1 MNFFEQQDRAKRNTN
16 RLILLLVLAVISLIA
31 ITCLMFALF
40 FYYFAANNPHSLHEE
55 TAGGFWQG
63 LLQALPPDAIAGI
76 ALAVTLVVLLGS
88 LFKYSQLSAGG
99 RTVAA
104 AMGGHLITGATQDP
118 DERKILNVVEEM
130 AIASGTAVPPVY
142 VIEEDSINAFAAGF
156 KPQDAVIG
164 VTRGCIH
171 QLSRDQLQG
180 VIAHEFSH
188 IFHGDMRINM
198 RLVALLNGILL
209 LGLIGEFLMRST
221 RSRSLMR
228 SSKDKSAAGIMLLGL
243 GLFIIGYTGTFFGNL
258 IKAAVSRQREFLADA
273 SAVQF
278 TRNPEGISGAL
289 KKIGGA
295 TYGSQLTTEN
305 AAQFSHMYFSQGVS
319 NFFNLMATHPPLE
332 ERIRRIEPRWDGEF
346 IESAI
351 TDITSPTETADSA
364 MGFNSQSGNVP
375 APDAETYPVN
385 IEQSIENI
393 AQPTSQHLDYA
404 HDCLASL
411 PSYIK
416 DAAADPFSARALV
429 FGLLLDRQAQM
440 REQQWQILSEFL
452 QPQELDNLHKLALGA
467 HSLSAHQRLPLLEL
481 IIPTL
486 KQLTLPQLNNF
497 LAAAR
502 SIINAD
508 QKISLMEWSLYR
520 IVLHNTEQETQPV
533 RSHSLPSLAEE
544 CRLMFST
551 LAYAGAKND
560 ADAKAAYSQAIEQ
573 LRLELEILPKTEIKL
588 ADLDKALNQLNQ
600 VKPLQKPQLLKAM
613 SKCVLHDGQITVAEA
628 EMFRAIADSL
638 DCPIPPL
645 IITSNPR

>member
-1 MNFFEQQDRAKRNTN
+1 MNFFEQQDRAKRNTK

-40 FYYFAANNPHSLHEE
+40 FYYFAANNPHSLNEE
-55 TAGGFWQG
+55 TASGFWQG

-88 LFKYSQLSAGG
+88 LFKYSQLSVGG
-99 RTVAA
+99 RAVAA
-104 AMGGHLITGATQDP
+104 SMGGHLITGATQDP

-164 VTRGCIH
+164 ITRGCIH

-209 LGLIGEFLMRST
+209 LGLIGEFIMRST
-221 RSRSLMR
+221 RHRSLMR
-228 SSKDKSAAGIMLLGL
+228 SSKDKSAAGVMLLGL
-243 GLFIIGYTGTFFGNL
+243 GLFIIGYAGTFFGNL

-295 TYGSQLTTEN
+295 VYGSKLTTAN
-305 AAQFSHMYFSQGVS
+305 AAQFSHMYFSQGVRH
-319 NFFNLMATHPPLE
+319 FFNLMATHPPLE

-346 IESAI
+346 IAASAEPGDQI
-351 TDITSPTETADSA
+351 TTADNA
-364 MGFNSQSGNVP
+364 MGFHSQSGN
-375 APDAETYPVN
+375 APVAEAQTYPIN
-385 IEQSIENI
+385 IEKSIENI

-404 HDCLASL
+404 HNLLENL
-411 PSYIK
+411 PSYIR
-416 DAAADPFSARALV
+416 DAAADPFSARGLV

-440 REQQWQILSEFL
+440 REQQWQILSEFME
-452 QPQELDNLHKLALGA
+452 PQELDSLYKLALGA
-467 HSLSAHQRLPLLEL
+467 HSLSTHQRLPLLEL

-486 KQLTLPQLNNF
+486 KQLTLPQLNSF
-497 LAAAR
+497 LAATR

-508 QKISLMEWSLYR
+508 QKISIMEWSLYR
-520 IVLHNTEQETQPV
+520 IVMHNTEQERQPV
-533 RSHSLPSLAEE
+533 RSHSLPSLAGE
-544 CRLMFST
+544 CRLMLST
-551 LAYAGAKND
+551 LAYAGAKNNS
-560 ADAKAAYSQAIEQ
+560 DAKAAYSEAIEQ
-573 LRLELEILPKTEIKL
+573 LQMALEILPKAEIKL
-588 ADLDKALNQLNQ
+588 ADLDKALTQLNQ

-613 SKCVLHDGQITVAEA
+613 SKCVLHDGQITVTEA

-645 IITSNPR
+645 LITSTPH